1 MAMDE
6 MTRTAT
12 SAPGRPGHRPG
23 RPARGGAVRARGQH
37 EWAVAGLA
45 VLATGAVLALRRR
58 ARPQPKPAGPPSVTL
73 RVAQALNRSA
83 ALLGLAVLADSAV
96 EHYRGSFHNPAMFTP
111 LAVSSAVIGV
121 SLFGAL
127 DNRPR
132 AHAARGITY
141 GGAILTGMAGTGFHL
156 FNVTK
161 RPGGLSWLNLF
172 YGAPIGAPSA
182 IALAGLLGFF
192 AERVRH
198 TRPGEAPRVLGVPG
212 PDALAALVSLGI
224 LGTVAETG
232 LLHFRGAFHDP
243 AMYLPMVV
251 PPVGAALLAGTVLS
265 GTGRP
270 TTAARWGLR
279 ATAGLGFLGVGF
291 HAFGIHRNM
300 GGWRN
305 WSQNI
310 LNGPPLPAPPSYTAL
325 ALAGLATLSLEEDRR
340 HAQ

>member
-1 MAMDE
+1 MDD
-6 MTRTAT
+6 MTRGAA
-12 SAPGRPGHRPG
+12 SVPARLDQRPT
-23 RPARGGAVRARGQH
+23 RPARGAA
-37 EWAVAGLA
+37 WAVAGLA
-45 VLATGAVLALRRR
+45 ALSAGAALALRRR
-58 ARPQPKPAGPPSVTL
+58 ARPQRRLEGPPPVTL
-73 RVAQALNRSA
+73 RVAKDLNRSA
-83 ALLGLAVLADSAV
+83 ALLGLAALADSAV
-96 EHYRGSFHNPAMFTP
+96 EHYRGSFHNPAMVTP
-111 LAVSSAVIGV
+111 LAVSTAVIGV
-121 SLFGAL
+121 SLFGTL
-127 DNRPR
+127 DDRPR
-132 AHAARGITY
+132 AHAVRDAAY
-141 GGAILTGMAGTGFHL
+141 GGAILTGAVGTGFHL

-182 IALAGLLGFF
+182 VALAGLLGFF

-198 TRPGEAPRVLGVPG
+198 TRPGEAPAKAPKVLGVPAA
-212 PDALAALVSLGI
+212 DALAALVSLGI
-224 LGTVAETG
+224 LGTVAETA

-265 GTGRP
+265 GNGRP
-270 TTAARWGLR
+270 AMASTRAARWGLR
-279 ATAGLGFLGVGF
+279 ATAALGFVGVGF
-291 HAFGIHRNM
+291 HAFGVHRNM

-340 HAQ
+340 HAR